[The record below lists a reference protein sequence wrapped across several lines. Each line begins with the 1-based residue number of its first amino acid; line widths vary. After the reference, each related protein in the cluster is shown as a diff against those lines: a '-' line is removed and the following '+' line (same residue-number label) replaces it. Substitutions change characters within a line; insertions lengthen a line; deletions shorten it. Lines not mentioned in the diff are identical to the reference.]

1 MSEAN
6 NGGRGDRSM
15 AAGHAKDVADGNDE
29 AVVGWWGDLTSYF
42 LPLTWG

>member
-6 NGGRGDRSM
+6 NGGRGDRAM
-15 AAGHAKDVADGNDE
+15 AADVKDE
-29 AVVGWWGDLTSYF
+29 AAVGLWAGLTSYF